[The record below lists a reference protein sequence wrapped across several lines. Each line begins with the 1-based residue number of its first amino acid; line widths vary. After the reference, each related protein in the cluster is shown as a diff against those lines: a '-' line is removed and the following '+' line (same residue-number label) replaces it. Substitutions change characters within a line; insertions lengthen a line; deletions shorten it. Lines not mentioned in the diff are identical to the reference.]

1 VGRLGLGLGLGSE
14 PHVVDRLWSG
24 MSGSIGPHV
33 GAGGGLSPGVF
44 SVGGLSPGVLS
55 PGESS
60 PGIVSLVDAHGF
72 GRESGRLDST
82 HGDIYARYAWL
93 KLNYTVFYARARA
106 RTFFCDTRRRLVAR
120 PYPIDRAIFKLITFL
135 SAIKQRN
142 TVVTYLLAPI
152 INNSAFKKGMGCSHA
167 LSGNMLLSASLKE
180 GIQLVN
186 LCAIDLSKAFDKVNH
201 YALLVKLMKRNLPVV
216 LIDIL
221 EN

>member
-1 VGRLGLGLGLGSE
+1 M
-14 PHVVDRLWSG
+14 HVRAHG
-24 MSGSIGPHV
+24 H
-33 GAGGGLSPGVF
+33 F
-44 SVGGLSPGVLS
+44 SVIRDVAWWR
-55 PGESS
+55 
-60 PGIVSLVDAHGF
+60 AH
-72 GRESGRLDST
+72 
-82 HGDIYARYAWL
+82 
-93 KLNYTVFYARARA
+93 
-106 RTFFCDTRRRLVAR
+106 
-120 PYPIDRAIFKLITFL
+120 PIDRAIFKLITFL

-201 YALLVKLMKRNLPVV
+201 YALLMKLMKRNLPVV